1 MTLPSTMRYIAHD
14 AAGGEPDTLQ
24 IETGSLPT
32 LRPGE
37 VLVQVLAA
45 GVNRPDVMQRKGAY
59 PPPKDASPILGLEI
73 AGIVVA
79 AMPPGA
85 GADPSPVQV
94 GDRVCALV
102 NGGGYAEYCVAP
114 AAQCL
119 PWPDGYDA
127 VRAAAIP
134 ETYFTVWSNLFR
146 TGHLAAGET
155 VLVHGGTSGIGS
167 TAIQLARSFGARV
180 FATAGSAEKCALC
193 LKLGAEAA
201 INYREEDFA
210 DRIATLTDQRGVDVV
225 LDLVGAPYLSRN
237 LASLAD
243 LGRLVLVAV
252 QGGAKA
258 DTLDLSRIMSRRL
271 TLTGTTM
278 RPRTASFKADI
289 AEALRQNVWPLLDAG
304 TVRPLIHTVLP
315 FTEAAQAHTLM
326 ESGNHAGKIIL
337 SLTGH
342 ASEETQMDI
351 NV

>member
-1 MTLPSTMRYIAHD
+1 MRYIAHD
-14 AAGGEPDTLQ
+14 AAGGEPDTLR
-24 IETGSLPT
+24 IETGSLPV

-37 VLVQVLAA
+37 VLVQVMAA
-45 GVNRPDVMQRKGAY
+45 GINRPDVMQRKGAY
-59 PPPKDASPILGLEI
+59 PPPKDANPVLGLEI

-79 AMPPGA
+79 VMPSAPGA
-85 GADPSPVQV
+85 GPDPVQV

-114 AAQCL
+114 AFQCL
-119 PWPDGYDA
+119 PWPEGYDA
-127 VRAAAIP
+127 VRAASLP

-146 TGHLAAGET
+146 TGHLSAGET

-193 LKLGAEAA
+193 LELGAEAA
-201 INYREEDFA
+201 INYRDEDFA
-210 DRIATLTDQRGVDVV
+210 ARVTTLTDNQGVDVI
-225 LDLVGAPYLSRN
+225 LDIMGAPYLSRN

-258 DTLDLSRIMSRRL
+258 DTLDLARIMSRRL

-278 RPRTASFKADI
+278 RPRTPAFKAEI

-304 TVRPLIHTVLP
+304 TVRPLIHQVLP
-315 FTEAAQAHTLM
+315 FTEVAQAHTLM
-326 ESGNHAGKIIL
+326 ESGSHAGKIIL
-337 SLTGH
+337 SLSDH
-342 ASEETQMDI
+342 AQQETSMDV